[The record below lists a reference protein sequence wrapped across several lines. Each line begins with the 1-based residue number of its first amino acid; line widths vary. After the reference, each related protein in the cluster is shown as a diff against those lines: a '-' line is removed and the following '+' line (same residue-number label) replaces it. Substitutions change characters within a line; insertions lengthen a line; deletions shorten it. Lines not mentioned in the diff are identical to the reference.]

1 MARQHRIQYPGA
13 IYHVMARGDRR
24 EPIVRSDGDREAFLR
39 TVGAM
44 CERSGIRVYA
54 YVLMD
59 NHYHLVIET
68 PLGNLVEGM
77 RWLQNTY
84 TRRVNVCHGLWG
96 HVFGGRYRALP
107 IDNQGEYFR
116 RAIDYVHL
124 NPCRAG
130 KEDAREGLGRYPW
143 SSLPLLLGP
152 RGGRPDWLTAD
163 KIFAAHALLDT
174 ASGRRA
180 YLEHLEKLMLDPDNT
195 ENSAE
200 ERRARSRRISFP
212 ATLRRGWYFGS
223 DGFKESL
230 LRLMERP
237 GISKKNQENG
247 YHGEQL
253 RDRGEGYAQSLIKI
267 GCGMLGLRAQDL
279 LKRKA
284 NDPAKVMLAE
294 WVAAHSCVRLDWLRA
309 ALHMGGR
316 SHCSHLI
323 NGHRRAL
330 RTHRAFMV
338 RRQQL
343 DAALKIAQSND

>member
-1 MARQHRIQYPGA
+1 MARQLRIQYPGA
-13 IYHVMARGDRR
+13 VYHVMARGDRR

-39 TVGAM
+39 AVGEM
-44 CERSGIRVYA
+44 CERSGIRVHA

-59 NHYHLVIET
+59 NHYHLIIET
-68 PLGNLVEGM
+68 PLGNLVEGV

-107 IDNQGEYFR
+107 IDQQGEYFR
-116 RAIDYVHL
+116 RAVDYVHL

-130 KEDAREGLGRYPW
+130 KEDVREGLGRYRW
-143 SSLPLLLGP
+143 SSLPILLGA
-152 RGGRPDWLTAD
+152 RKGRPDWLMAD
-163 KIFAAHALLDT
+163 KVFAAHALVDN

-180 YLEHLEKLMLDPDNT
+180 YVERLGKQLLYPDST
-195 ENSAE
+195 EESSDT
-200 ERRARSRRISFP
+200 RRARPGRSSFQS
-212 ATLRRGWYFGS
+212 ALRRGWYFGS
-223 DGFKESL
+223 EGFKESL

-237 GISKKNQENG
+237 GISAKSKENG

-253 RDRGEGYAQSLIKI
+253 RDRGEEYARFLIKLGYGI
-267 GCGMLGLRAQDL
+267 LGLSAHDV
-279 LKRKA
+279 LKL
-284 NDPAKVMLAE
+284 NPSNPTKVMLAE

-309 ALHMGGR
+309 VLNMGSR

-330 RTHRAFMV
+330 RTHRALIV
-338 RRQQL
+338 HRQQL
-343 DAALKIAQSND
+343 DAAIKIAQPND